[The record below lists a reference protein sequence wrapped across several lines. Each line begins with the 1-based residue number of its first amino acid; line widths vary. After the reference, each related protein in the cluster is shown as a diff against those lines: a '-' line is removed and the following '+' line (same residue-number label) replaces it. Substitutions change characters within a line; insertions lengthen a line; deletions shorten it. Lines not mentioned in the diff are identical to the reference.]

1 MLKKKYY
8 LFIVAIVL
16 FIPVLALLDLTR
28 QNNLAET
35 FASKQMEQI
44 LSRESSLKAFR
55 LPTSLLGSNL
65 NRVDTNYT
73 FTQWEFIF
81 SFEEVGFAQVYVK
94 PKNFL
99 FIPILNFDDD
109 FEIDYI
115 SFTKYN
121 CQN

>member
-44 LSRESSLKAFR
+44 LSRDSSLNAFR

-73 FTQWEFIF
+73 FTQWEVIF

-94 PKNFL
+94 PKNF
-99 FIPILNFDDD
+99 FIIPVLNFDDD

-121 CQN
+121 